1 MENSPGVVK
10 FNISSLKIGNHDR
23 CKSFKVA
30 QKNKMDKDKNKIIND
45 IFKPYILSKN
55 IINNIRTQYKN
66 SFSKLNKLHRTL
78 SEQRKK
84 IDKTKLKNIFRDNYL
99 LQNHSV
105 ITNTNTSTN
114 YFDVIKSQLSKKSIY
129 NKSIDSHL
137 NTISS
142 KREKKYEEK
151 KNNLMEK
158 LKEKQ
163 DKINKIK
170 KINKIMNINQTKDIM
185 NKTEMKL
192 IKVKLHKI
200 LKENN
205 NKICNKFERKNYS
218 FNKRSKKFFK
228 SNKYIKGILMQEN
241 NFSPNKKDFYSSHD
255 LSDFYFDLDS
265 NLYNDEEYITRAV
278 VNSFT
283 DREKKM
289 ISLSPKYFAIHKIKP
304 LIKKLKINPNE
315 KLKDRLQKEE
325 YIEKYKNKNSND
337 IYLGY
342 NSTKNNDKRI
352 LNTFKKKS
360 NIKNKIDMLK
370 RKKIQEQKKKA
381 NKDYFI
387 VKDKKNIYD
396 YFNKEIKNYYSQYHS
411 FCGKN
416 MLEYNSWKGN
426 DDYYKMFNY
435 PINYNMTRES
445 LIDKNNE
452 RLDKEEYFHQLR
464 EKNKTNNDYINN
476 TISKYQSLM
485 MKNYK

>member
-1 MENSPGVVK
+1 MKNSTITGK
-10 FNISSLKIGNHDR
+10 FINPLKIGTHS
-23 CKSFKVA
+23 KSSKVI
-30 QKNKMDKDKNKIIND
+30 QQNKKDKEKNKEINA
-45 IFKPYILSKN
+45 IFKPFILSKN
-55 IINNIRTQYKN
+55 IINNIKTEYKN
-66 SFSKLNKLHRTL
+66 SFFNKLNYLHRNF
-78 SEQRKK
+78 SEQGKK
-84 IDKTKLKNIFRDNYL
+84 VDKTKLNNIFRDTYL
-99 LQNHSV
+99 LKNHSV

-114 YFDVIKSQLSKKSIY
+114 YYDVIKSQISKKSIIH
-129 NKSIDSHL
+129 NRSLDSHL

-163 DKINKIK
+163 EKINKIK
-170 KINKIMNINQTKDIM
+170 KINKIMNINQTKDNM

-205 NKICNKFERKNYS
+205 NKICNKFESKNYS
-218 FNKRSKKFFK
+218 FNKRLKKFFK
-228 SNKYIKGILMQEN
+228 SEKYIKGIIMQEN

-283 DREKKM
+283 DREKS
-289 ISLSPKYFAIHKIKP
+289 IICLSPKYFAIHKNKP
-304 LIKKLKINPNE
+304 LIKKLKIDPNE
-315 KLKDRLQKEE
+315 KLKDKLQKEE
-325 YIEKYKNKNSND
+325 NMEKYKNKNSND

-342 NSTKNNDKRI
+342 NSTKNNDKKI
-352 LNTFKKKS
+352 INSFKKKS
-360 NIKNKIDMLK
+360 NIKKKIDKLK
-370 RKKIQEQKKKA
+370 RKKIQEEMKKT
-381 NKDYFI
+381 NKEHF
-387 VKDKKNIYD
+387 KDKNKISD

-416 MLEYNSWKGN
+416 KLKYNSWKGS

-464 EKNKTNNDYINN
+464 DKNKTNNDYINN